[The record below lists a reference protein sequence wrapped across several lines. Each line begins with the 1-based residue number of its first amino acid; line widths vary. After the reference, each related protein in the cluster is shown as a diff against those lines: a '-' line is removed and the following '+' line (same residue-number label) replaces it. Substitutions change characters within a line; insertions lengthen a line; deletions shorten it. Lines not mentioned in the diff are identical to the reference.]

1 MSRLRLSK
9 WRRSARSR
17 GINSAPRSY
26 WAVFAALVVT
36 AVLGAGYLADS
47 DVIATATSPSG
58 APNGPGSVVETQPL
72 SRLAPEL
79 QAAAAQ
85 SVRVVYRSTDV

>member
-1 MSRLRLSK
+1 MAPF
-9 WRRSARSR
+9 SAIQRDQFSSAELLG
-17 GINSAPRSY
+17 GIRCTGGYGRA
-26 WAVFAALVVT
+26 
-36 AVLGAGYLADS
+36 GAGYLADS